1 MVLSSEVLVAAG
13 CGFAFFLLEFAAI
26 CICKLLIC
34 LNTLRVPFIS
44 KPVTHPIP
52 LTDHTVQLLH

>member
-1 MVLSSEVLVAAG
+1 
-13 CGFAFFLLEFAAI
+13 
-26 CICKLLIC
+26 LLIC

-44 KPVTHPIP
+44 KPVTHPIS